1 VTAVL
6 RLPRAAEIDGSTID
20 AARRGETWAQALVV
34 ERYAR
39 PVWTLVCRIVG
50 RAGRRQV
57 AEDATQDALVAAL
70 RSLPRFRADGSS
82 SLSSFVLTIAA
93 RTAIDAIRR
102 APQPTCVENSAA
114 ESPDR
119 PDRTAE
125 SRDLGRAIE
134 HAVEQLSPEV
144 RAAFVLR
151 AYHELGYA
159 EIADALGI
167 DIGTVKSRIHRARA
181 LLKDLLAEVHRDA

>member
-1 VTAVL
+1 ML
-6 RLPRAAEIDGSTID
+6 RLPRAAEIDGSTIE

-39 PVWTLVCRIVG
+39 PVWALVCRIVG

-70 RSLPRFRADGSS
+70 RSLPRFRADAST

-102 APQPTCVENSAA
+102 APQPTCVEMSAA